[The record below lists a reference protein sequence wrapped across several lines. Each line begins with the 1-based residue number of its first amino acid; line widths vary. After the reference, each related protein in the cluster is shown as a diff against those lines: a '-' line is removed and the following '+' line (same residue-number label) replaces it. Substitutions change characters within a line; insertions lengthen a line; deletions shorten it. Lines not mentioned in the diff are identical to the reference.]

1 MIHHENEA
9 LLRIAEVEVSGAF
22 LSRAWPR
29 TESGNVAEVC
39 GLRTGKGYPELGVKI
54 HTNFTLVEKIPSSQV
69 FKGPTLRCS
78 H

>member
-9 LLRIAEVEVSGAF
+9 LQKWRCQEHSSPGPGHAQSPG
-22 LSRAWPR
+22 
-29 TESGNVAEVC
+29 TVAEVC
-39 GLRTGKGYPELGVKI
+39 GLRTGQGYPELGVKI
-54 HTNFTLVEKIPSSQV
+54 HTIFTLVEKIPSSQV